1 MPNLSYICYT
11 DEVEVKQPEEDR
23 LVRETLDSVARM
35 GQKVFDK
42 HRHAMR
48 GAHAKGANNLR

>member
-1 MPNLSYICYT
+1 M
-11 DEVEVKQPEEDR
+11 
-23 LVRETLDSVARM
+23 ARQ

-48 GAHAKGANNLR
+48 GAHAKGHGGLKGELQIYDNHRLIWLKDYFANPEHTL